1 MSSLVRITDVS
12 PRDGL
17 QNEPRPVPTASKA
30 RLVDLLLVTGVD
42 EIEATSFVSP
52 KWIPQLGD
60 AEDLLESIA
69 PSYASAADP
78 PLLSA
83 LVPNERGLERLLAV
97 NDRHHADV
105 GRPLVGKVSGFT
117 AASETFS
124 ERNTNA
130 SVAQTLER
138 FVPIFK
144 RASDL
149 GLPVRAYISCAIACP
164 FEGPVRPEVVAQ
176 LSEDLHSMGA
186 DEIDIGDTIGAATP
200 DTTATLVDALGERIN
215 IGQVTLHLHDTL
227 GLAGACV
234 DAALDAGVRSFDA
247 AAGGL
252 GGCPYAST
260 AERRAPGNIAMAKL
274 LDAIEA
280 KGLMH
285 PVRREPMQLAS
296 TLAVSLASEELA

>member
-1 MSSLVRITDVS
+1 MQSTTDIM
-12 PRDGL
+12 L
-17 QNEPRPVPTASKA
+17 MLA
-30 RLVDLLLVTGVD
+30 
-42 EIEATSFVSP
+42 
-52 KWIPQLGD
+52 
-60 AEDLLESIA
+60 A
-69 PSYASAADP
+69 PSSAKSAS
-78 PLLSA
+78 S
-83 LVPNERGLERLLAV
+83 
-97 NDRHHADV
+97 
-105 GRPLVGKVSGFT
+105 

-280 KGLMH
+280 KGLTH